1 MSLFWVWLSL
11 EHVENMAGVSTDFLF
26 DSVIRGHHI
35 YKKVWYLQL
44 ENLVKEKGNEHDCFA
59 VSVMKDRFIVGHAPR
74 ELSKLFTQHDRFAVS
89 VMKDGFIIGHA
100 PRELSKL
107 FTHFLNHEGEITA
120 RITGHRRLGN
130 GLEVPC
136 CYIFTR
142 EPSIALTI
150 YPKFH

>member
-1 MSLFWVWLSL
+1 
-11 EHVENMAGVSTDFLF
+11 MAGVSIDFSF

-35 YKKVWYLQL
+35 YKKVWMPSVGEVLL
-44 ENLVKEKGNEHDCFA
+44 LVKEEGNEHNC
-59 VSVMKDRFIVGHAPR
+59 
-74 ELSKLFTQHDRFAVS
+74 FAVS

-120 RITGHRRLGN
+120 RITGHKRLGN

-136 CYIFTR
+136 CYIFSGKKKLVKKLKELILKR
-142 EPSIALTI
+142 EKVSLSCP
-150 YPKFH
+150 Y